1 MSKRGIGS
9 INAVS
14 IPTKLRI
21 AAGLAIVGIF
31 ATFYAGYSGVQHS
44 DAGLQYSITTT
55 GAIVSILDGDMMHD
69 ALRADVLNS
78 TVTAPGDDTAAKDQI
93 LADVEEHGQ
102 RFLDDIKKIQAMA
115 IDDSVKREVTA
126 AEPVIQAYFDAARQ
140 TAATN
145 MRDYAAGQAMVPTFL
160 DKYRDL
166 ETRMATLDEL
176 IQKMNETAGTT
187 AQADNAGLMNIIA
200 VASALA
206 GAIILISNLLI
217 SRSIT
222 KPLTRVR
229 DAIKQVVVGN
239 LGGHKASF
247 EQVSNLRD
255 DVSEISAYLEVLR
268 LRLVEAIE
276 LEAAITRTQTEQDAV
291 VEALSVGLGNL
302 STGNL
307 SQSISTPFPAHYET
321 LRGNYNTSVDRL
333 NQTITEVV
341 RASRSIRGQS
351 DEISHASE
359 DLARRTENQAAT
371 LEETAAALDELT
383 TSVKSA
389 ANSARDVET
398 IVQAARREAE
408 DSGKVVLSAV
418 DAMNGIEKSS
428 DQISQIIGV
437 IDDIAFQTN
446 LLALNAGVE
455 AARAGD
461 AGRGFAVVAS
471 EVRAL
476 AQRSSDASKEI
487 KTLISS
493 SSQLVGRGVQAVGS
507 AGKALTTMVER
518 VANISNLVSAIAVGA
533 QEQSIGLGEVNV
545 GVNQLDQV
553 AQKNAA
559 MVEQSMLATQS
570 LREEAIG
577 LDGLVTHFKTK
588 PDPASD
594 AGYKPAPRLRA
605 VGQSF

>member
-1 MSKRGIGS
+1 MIGQLIAS
-9 INAVS
+9 GHAYV
-14 IPTKLRI
+14 
-21 AAGLAIVGIF
+21 AAGHVLF
-31 ATFYAGYSGVQHS
+31 
-44 DAGLQYSITTT
+44 D
-55 GAIVSILDGDMMHD
+55 VS
-69 ALRADVLNS
+69 S
-78 TVTAPGDDTAAKDQI
+78 KP
-93 LADVEEHGQ
+93 
-102 RFLDDIKKIQAMA
+102 
-115 IDDSVKREVTA
+115 
-126 AEPVIQAYFDAARQ
+126 
-140 TAATN
+140 
-145 MRDYAAGQAMVPTFL
+145 DYGKL
-160 DKYRDL
+160 SR
-166 ETRMATLDEL
+166 RTLDEM
-176 IQKMNETAGTT
+176 IEKVGNSAGQS
-187 AQADNAGLMNIIA
+187 AIDQNATYLQVIIY
-200 VASALA
+200 ASALA
-206 GAIILISNLLI
+206 VAILLISNLLI

-222 KPLTRVR
+222 KPLIRVR
-229 DAIKQVVVGN
+229 DAIKEVAQGN
-239 LGGHKASF
+239 LGGRY
-247 EQVSNLRD
+247 SNFDRKSDLND
-255 DVSEISAYLEVLR
+255 EVSEVARYLEQLRIR
-268 LRLVEAIE
+268 LREAIE
-276 LEAAITRTQTEQDAV
+276 MEAAISRTQQDQEAV
-291 VEALSVGLGNL
+291 VEALSLGLGNL

-307 SQSISTPFPAHYET
+307 SQTIQLPFPPNYET
-321 LRGNYNTSVDRL
+321 LRGNYNASVERL
-333 NQTITEVV
+333 NQTITQVV

-351 DEISHASE
+351 DEITRASE
-359 DLARRTENQAAT
+359 ELARRTENQAAT

-507 AGKALTTMVER
+507 AGRALTTMVER

-533 QEQSIGLGEVNV
+533 QEQSLGLGEVNV
-545 GVNQLDQV
+545 GVTQLDQV

-559 MVEQSMLATQS
+559 MVEQSMVATQS
-570 LREEAIG
+570 LRDEAIG
-577 LDGLVTHFKTK
+577 LDGLGTHFTTR
-588 PDPASD
+588 PEQAHET
-594 AGYKPAPRLRA
+594 AVKPAPRLRA

>member
-1 MSKRGIGS
+1 MQKRRFALVK
-9 INAVS
+9 NFS
-14 IPTKLRI
+14 IPARLRT
-21 AAGLAIVGIF
+21 AGAFAIIGVL
-31 ATFYAGYSGVQHS
+31 ATFYAGY
-44 DAGLQYSITTT
+44 AGLKESNAGLIASITATSAVLAT
-55 GAIVSILDGDMMHD
+55 MDGDMMHD
-69 ALRADVLNS
+69 ALRADVLNAV
-78 TVTAPGDDTAAKDQI
+78 VTGPEADAAAQQQI
-93 LADVEEHGQ
+93 GTDVEDHAT
-102 RFLDDIKKIQAMA
+102 RFLSDIEKVKALPLEAAVLAQVDKTRPLIQ
-115 IDDSVKREVTA
+115 T
-126 AEPVIQAYFDAARQ
+126 YLDAARATSA
-140 TAATN
+140 TAL
-145 MRDYAAGQAMVPTFL
+145 RDRAAGQTALPGFL
-160 DKYRDL
+160 DVFGQL
-166 ETRMATLDEL
+166 ETQMGTLDEM
-176 IQKMNETAGTT
+176 IEKVGNSAGQS
-187 AQADNAGLMNIIA
+187 AIDQNATYLQVIIY
-200 VASALA
+200 ASALA
-206 GAIILISNLLI
+206 VAILLISNLLI

-222 KPLTRVR
+222 KPLIRVR
-229 DAIKQVVVGN
+229 DAIKEVAQGN
-239 LGGHKASF
+239 LGGRY
-247 EQVSNLRD
+247 SNFDRKSDLND
-255 DVSEISAYLEVLR
+255 EVSEVARYLEQLRIR
-268 LRLVEAIE
+268 LREAIE
-276 LEAAITRTQTEQDAV
+276 MEAAISRTQQDQEAV
-291 VEALSVGLGNL
+291 VEALSLGLGNL

-307 SQSISTPFPAHYET
+307 SQTIQLPFPPNYET
-321 LRGNYNTSVDRL
+321 LRGNYNASVERL
-333 NQTITEVV
+333 NQTITQVV

-351 DEISHASE
+351 DEITRASE
-359 DLARRTENQAAT
+359 ELARRTENQAAT

-507 AGKALTTMVER
+507 AGRALTTMVER

-533 QEQSIGLGEVNV
+533 QEQSLGLGEVNV
-545 GVNQLDQV
+545 GVTQLDQV

-559 MVEQSMLATQS
+559 MVEQSMVATQS
-570 LREEAIG
+570 LRDEAIG
-577 LDGLVTHFKTK
+577 LDGLVTHFTTR
-588 PDPASD
+588 PEQAHET
-594 AGYKPAPRLRA
+594 AVKPAPRLRA